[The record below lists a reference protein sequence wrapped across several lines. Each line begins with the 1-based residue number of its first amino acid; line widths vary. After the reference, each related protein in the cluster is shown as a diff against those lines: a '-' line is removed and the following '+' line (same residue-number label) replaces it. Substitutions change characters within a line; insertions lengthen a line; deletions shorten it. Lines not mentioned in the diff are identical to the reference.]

1 MEPNNHSGGTAAR
14 LALFS
19 IAGGGAS
26 VLFCFSPLV
35 QFPLAMAGLTLAILA
50 RLYNGNRFPGPA
62 TAGLILSVA
71 GIAFSLFTFTMV
83 VVVYKVILP
92 DPVLGPQYSQLYQ
105 QILNGFGSGGLLL
118 P

>member
-1 MEPNNHSGGTAAR
+1 MHPNNNSGDTAAR

-19 IAGGGAS
+19 IASGGAS

-35 QFPLAMAGLTLAILA
+35 QFPLAMAGLTLAVLA
-50 RLYNGNRFPGPA
+50 RLYNNNHFPGPA

-71 GIAFSLFTFTMV
+71 GIAFSLFTFVMI
-83 VVVYKVILP
+83 VVVYRVILP
-92 DPVLGPQYSQLYQ
+92 DPVLGPEYSQLYQ
-105 QILNGFGSGGLLL
+105 QIMGGFGSGLLL

>member
-1 MEPNNHSGGTAAR
+1 MNPKHNAGSAAER

-19 IAGGGAS
+19 IASGGAS

-50 RLYNGNRFPGPA
+50 RIHNSNHFPGLA
-62 TAGLILSVA
+62 TAGLIVSAA
-71 GIAFSLFTFTMV
+71 GIVFSLFTFAMV
-83 VVVYKVILP
+83 VVVYRVILP
-92 DPVLGPQYSQLYQ
+92 DPVMGPQYSQLYQ
-105 QILNGFGSGGLLL
+105 QIMNGIGGGLAF